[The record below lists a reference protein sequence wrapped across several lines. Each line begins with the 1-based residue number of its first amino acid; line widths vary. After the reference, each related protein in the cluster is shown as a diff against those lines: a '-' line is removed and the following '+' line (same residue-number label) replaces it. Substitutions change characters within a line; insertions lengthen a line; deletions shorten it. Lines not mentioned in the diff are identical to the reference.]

1 MSQCA
6 LVLGYKQSCRQN
18 FQKSILDGKGILCL
32 LSVIWLQMTQD
43 PHGSHVGSYFWMG
56 HLILDHVLMCLMIDN
71 ILVRLS
77 FLKIPVLTLVTR

>member
-1 MSQCA
+1 MCISTW
-6 LVLGYKQSCRQN
+6 LHGYKQSCRQN

-32 LSVIWLQMTQD
+32 LSVVANDTRFTG
-43 PHGSHVGSYFWMG
+43 PNVGSYFWMG
-56 HLILDHVLMCLMIDN
+56 HLILDHVLICAMIDT